1 MIIRGLSLSSLSL
14 MLFLFSNSIQ
24 VMCPLLLRH
33 ITFLPKQTFSYHH
46 LLQHNSIT
54 TKLIL
59 QITIQVTQIAQLG
72 DSKMLELL
80 VVKLMTIGTL
90 NVNDFCTI
98 IQSSI
103 VSSDSFLLVTKTTK
117 YYLVNLN
124 LHSRKQVPTL
134 PFVEACLKPVQS
146 TNRFSIEN

>member
-1 MIIRGLSLSSLSL
+1 

-54 TKLIL
+54 TKLLL

-80 VVKLMTIGTL
+80 VVKLMTIGAL

-117 YYLVNLN
+117 YYLVNLQPLFKKTSSN
-124 LHSRKQVPTL
+124 TAFCRGM
-134 PFVEACLKPVQS
+134 LKTRTIYQ
-146 TNRFSIEN
+146 